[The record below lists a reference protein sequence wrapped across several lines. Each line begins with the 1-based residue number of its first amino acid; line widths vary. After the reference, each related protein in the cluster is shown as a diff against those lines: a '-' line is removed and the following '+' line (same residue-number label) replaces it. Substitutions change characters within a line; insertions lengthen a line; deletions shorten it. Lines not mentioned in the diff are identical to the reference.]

1 MIDILYI
8 DVPNEY
14 VSRTDASLFVA
25 QIVRTANEMSSTDN
39 GTPTNKSVNNNN
51 KTNKDMNKQLIQ
63 DVIKAGNKAIDSLP
77 VKYTVET
84 KVENYQVY
92 NGIYYDDNHIEF
104 VDNYDDEVYLE
115 YDKVVGIK
123 VSEL

>member
-1 MIDILYI
+1 MDKI
-8 DVPNEY
+8 
-14 VSRTDASLFVA
+14 
-25 QIVRTANEMSSTDN
+25 
-39 GTPTNKSVNNNN
+39 
-51 KTNKDMNKQLIQ
+51 LIQ
-63 DVIKAGNKAIDSLP
+63 NIIAVTNKAIDSAP

-104 VDNYDDEVYLE
+104 VDDYDDEVYLE

-123 VSEL
+123 ISDI